1 MHQHTRNAL
10 SPLTSGAKAYNSLE
24 TLAFCHLLGMLRGK
38 GEFGMQ
44 RPLLLLLVTT
54 LFALPSRTQAQV
66 DVAGELV
73 TLHRDHDALT
83 REVATLRDHLVLL
96 EARILDQQ
104 KQLAELKES
113 RSLAA
118 LNPAATG
125 PSDQYLRAFGE
136 YAAGRYPQAIVALQA
151 FIRSNPDN
159 EFAGN
164 AQFWLGDCYF
174 AQKQYAVA
182 VAELR
187 KVVGNYPQAGKAP
200 DALAKIAT
208 ALQALKLDEQA
219 REALD
224 TLRTRYPKS
233 AAARQA
239 APRTDASSFPA
250 RGIQ

>member
-1 MHQHTRNAL
+1 
-10 SPLTSGAKAYNSLE
+10 
-24 TLAFCHLLGMLRGK
+24 
-38 GEFGMQ
+38 MQ

-54 LFALPSRTQAQV
+54 LLALPCRTLAQ
-66 DVAGELV
+66 GETAAELA
-73 TLHRDHDALT
+73 TLHREQDALT

-113 RSLAA
+113 RTPAA
-118 LNPAATG
+118 LKPAAAG
-125 PSDQYLRAFGE
+125 PGDQYLRAFGE

-151 FIRSNPDN
+151 FIRSNPES

-174 AQKQYAVA
+174 AQKEYAVA

-187 KVVGNYPQAGKAP
+187 KVVGNYPHAGKAP

-208 ALQALKLDEQA
+208 ALQALKLDDQA

-233 AAARQA
+233 AAARQV
-239 APRTDASSFPA
+239 APRTDASPFPA